1 MVNER
6 IEKLKVSGFTAV
18 YATDRILAVR
28 IDEKALEE
36 ESYLDGCYVI
46 RSNLPADQG
55 SMETIHRRY
64 RDLANVEW
72 AFRTMKS
79 DTMELR
85 PVHVRKKPRTRAH
98 VFIAMLSYIIE
109 KHLREKWIDLD
120 ITVEEG
126 IHELSSINGI
136 EVRVGAVRY
145 NQVPEPREI
154 GSKLLSALSVKLP
167 KAIPHSDIK
176 ITTRKKLEA
185 KRKKQ

>member
-1 MVNER
+1 M
-6 IEKLKVSGFTAV
+6 
-18 YATDRILAVR
+18 
-28 IDEKALEE
+28 
-36 ESYLDGCYVI
+36 
-46 RSNLPADQG
+46 
-55 SMETIHRRY
+55 
-64 RDLANVEW
+64 EW

-85 PVHVRKKPRTRAH
+85 PIHVRKKPRTRAH